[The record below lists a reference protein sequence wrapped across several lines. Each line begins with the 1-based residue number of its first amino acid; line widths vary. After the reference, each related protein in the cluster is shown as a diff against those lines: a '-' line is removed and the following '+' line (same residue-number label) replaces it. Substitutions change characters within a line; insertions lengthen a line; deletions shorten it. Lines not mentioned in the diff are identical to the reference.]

1 VSMDE
6 DDDRRPPIHWG
17 DFGALFLAGGFSLF
31 SLYLV
36 GDLLLGGHPMAVLF
50 RSPPAQTQPAQA
62 QPQVPSAQEQMAAP
76 FQTQPGEVV
85 LSTRTMTPVKRP
97 APVKPK
103 SAPHAP

>member
-1 VSMDE
+1 MDE
-6 DDDRRPPIHWG
+6 DDDDRRPPIHWG

-50 RSPPAQTQPAQA
+50 RTPPAQTQA
-62 QPQVPSAQEQMAAP
+62 QPQVPNEQEQMAAP

-85 LSTRTMTPVKRP
+85 LSTKTMTRVARPKPGQTKPV
-97 APVKPK
+97 
-103 SAPHAP
+103 PHS

>member
-1 VSMDE
+1 MSMDE

-31 SLYLV
+31 GLYLV
-36 GDLLLGGHPMAVLF
+36 VDLLLGGHPMAVLF
-50 RSPPAQTQPAQA
+50 RPPPAQTQA

-85 LSTRTMTPVKRP
+85 LSTRTMTPVKHAAP
-97 APVKPK
+97 AKPK
-103 SAPHAP
+103 DAPHTP

>member
-1 VSMDE
+1 MDE

-50 RSPPAQTQPAQA
+50 RAPPAQTQAL
-62 QPQVPSAQEQMAAP
+62 PQVPSAQEQMAAP

-97 APVKPK
+97 APAKPK
-103 SAPHAP
+103 DAPRP